1 MTDLTRTL
9 GCCYYPEHWPRSVWA
24 EDARRMAET
33 GLTWVRIGEFAW
45 GRLEP
50 APGELRFDWLDE
62 AIWTLGEAGLK
73 VVLGTPTATPPRWV
87 LDKHPDMLAVDAMGR
102 PRKFGSRRH
111 YCFSHEGF
119 AAESDRIVTLLA
131 ERYGRNE
138 HVAAWQ
144 TDNEYG
150 CHDTTISY
158 SEAARVAFRG
168 WLRRR
173 YPGAG
178 NDGDIDALNAA
189 WGNVFWS
196 MDYRDFDEIDL
207 PNLTVTEP
215 NPAHALAFRRFSSDQ
230 VVAFNRRQV
239 EIIRARSDAPITHN
253 YMGRIT
259 DFDHFAVGADLDF
272 ASWDSYPLG
281 FLEDRAGASVETQ
294 RAYARQGDPDF
305 QALHHDLY
313 RAVGRG
319 RMWVMEQQPGPVNW
333 APHNPAPLP
342 GMVRLWSW
350 EAFAHGAECVS
361 YFRWRQAPFAQEQ
374 LHSGLLRPDSQPAP
388 GLEEAAQVAREIAQ
402 APLVA
407 HAPSEVAIVFD
418 YDADFAWTVQP
429 HGAGLSYF
437 GLVLDLYKA
446 MRALG
451 LSIDIL
457 PATTRDFTG
466 YRLIVA
472 PGLMHMSEALKQALT
487 GAGAEVLIGPRSAAR
502 NADMS
507 IPVPLPP
514 AIPGLD
520 VTVSHVESLRP
531 DCPEPLDQCGAFTLY
546 REALEGTA
554 KVVERTAS
562 GTPAVMRE
570 GRITYMGGWPDAQ
583 VARRI
588 IASLCERAGLDTLV
602 LPEGVRRRDT
612 GAERF
617 WFNHSTESTQVEGLE
632 LPPLSVTRQTL

>member
-1 MTDLTRTL
+1 MTEQTRSL
-9 GCCYYPEHWPRSVWA
+9 GCCYYPEHWPRSIWA

-45 GRLEP
+45 SKLEP
-50 APGELRFDWLDE
+50 TLNDLQFDWLDE

-73 VVLGTPTATPPRWV
+73 VVLGTPTATPPRWM
-87 LDKHPDMLAVDAMGR
+87 LDRHPDMLAMDATGH

-131 ERYGRNE
+131 DRYGRNE

-158 SEAARVAFRG
+158 SDAARAAFRR
-168 WLRRR
+168 WLRAR
-173 YPGAG
+173 YGG
-178 NDGDIDALNAA
+178 IDALNAA

-196 MDYRDFDEIDL
+196 MEYRDFDEIDL

-239 EIIRARSDAPITHN
+239 EIIRARSNAPITHN

-259 DFDHFAVGADLDF
+259 DFDHFAVGRDLDF

-281 FLEDRAGASVETQ
+281 FLEDRAGATPDTQ
-294 RAYARQGDPDF
+294 RAFARQGDPDF
-305 QALHHDLY
+305 QAFHHDLY
-313 RAVGRG
+313 RAVGKG

-374 LHSGLLRPDSQPAP
+374 LHAGLLRPDSQAAP

-402 APLVA
+402 APAVSA
-407 HAPSEVAIVFD
+407 KPSEVAILFD
-418 YDADFAWTVQP
+418 YDADAAWAVQP

-446 MRALG
+446 MRGLG
-451 LSIDIL
+451 LSVDIL

-466 YRLIVA
+466 YRLIAA
-472 PGLMHMSEALKQALT
+472 PGLMHMPGDLKSALAH
-487 GAGAEVLIGPRSAAR
+487 AEAEVLIGPRSGAR
-502 NADMS
+502 DGEFS

-514 AIPGLD
+514 DFPGLD
-520 VTVSHVESLRP
+520 VTIAHVESLRP
-531 DCPEPLDQCGAFTLY
+531 DSPAPLDQGGAFAGYCETLD
-546 REALEGTA
+546 GGA
-554 KVVERTAS
+554 KVVERSATGA
-562 GTPAVMRE
+562 PALMRE
-570 GRITYMGGWPDAQ
+570 GRVSYLGGWPDP
-583 VARRI
+583 VAGRRI
-588 IASLCERAGLDTLV
+588 IAGLCARAGLDTV
-602 LPEGVRRRDT
+602 ELPEGVRRRDT

-617 WFNHSTESTQVEGLE
+617 WFNHTEHAIRVEGRD
-632 LPPLSVTRQTL
+632 LPPLSVTRETP